1 MNPKITHLAESA
13 LYVDDLDRSVAF
25 YTRLFELPVLLRD
38 ERFCVLQITA
48 QQVLLLFRRGASLQP
63 TTLPGGTVPAHDGE
77 GPLHICF
84 GIDAD
89 AVTDWEERLRAQ
101 GITVESRVRWPST
114 ATSLYFRDPDHHAV
128 ELATPGV
135 FSSLEPGL
143 APLTPSSH

>member
-25 YTRLFELPVLLRD
+25 YTGLFELPVLLRD
-38 ERFCVLQITA
+38 DRFCVLQITA

-84 GIDAD
+84 GIAAD

-101 GITVESRVRWPST
+101 GITVESRVRWPSK

-135 FSSLEPGL
+135 FE
-143 APLTPSSH
+143 